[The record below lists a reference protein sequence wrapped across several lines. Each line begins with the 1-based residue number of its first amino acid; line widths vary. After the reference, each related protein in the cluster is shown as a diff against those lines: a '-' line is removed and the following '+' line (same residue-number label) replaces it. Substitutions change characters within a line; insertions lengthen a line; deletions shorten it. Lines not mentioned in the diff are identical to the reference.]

1 MEGGNVFRIFSQS
14 KKARKLR
21 KRNKECLGRME
32 DGKFKHI
39 QINDSLNRN
48 GLNIQLK
55 GNDYQTEK
63 RYKIQ
68 LYAVYKD
75 TTRT

>member
-1 MEGGNVFRIFSQS
+1 MEGGNVFRLFSQS
-14 KKARKLR
+14 KKARKGG
-21 KRNKECLGRME
+21 KRNKEYLGRME
-32 DGKFKHI
+32 NDKFKHI
-39 QINDSLNRN
+39 QINDSLNIN
-48 GLNIQLK
+48 GLNVQSK

-68 LYAVYKD
+68 LYSVYKD